1 MKYGSR
7 MNGQYGLKVQ
17 LTNGKVL
24 RYTNM
29 TKERAKTAFDIASK
43 NPQALLV
50 SYVMPKGY

>member
-7 MNGQYGLKVQ
+7 MNGQYGLKIQ
-17 LTNGKVL
+17 LANGKVL

-29 TKERAKTAFDIASK
+29 TKERAKAAFDNASS